1 MFQTEIFYQKKR
13 QKKSLPKI
21 LCREI
26 RTKNLRRVIWVTLDR
41 ANFEDKFLPK
51 NLSGWKFFQNIFEN
65 KSLPKN
71 LFREIRR

>member
-1 MFQTEIFYQKKR
+1 MFQTGIFYQKKR
-13 QKKSLPKI
+13 QKKI
-21 LCREI
+21 A
-26 RTKNLRRVIWVTLDR
+26 TKNSLQRNSYQKSQKSNWVTLDR